1 MAKKNANNGGSIRQ
15 RPDGRWEARVT
26 IGTNPATGKP
36 VRKSL
41 YGATQKEV
49 KQKMT
54 ALLSEL
60 DKGTYQ
66 EPSKMTVSQWFD
78 EWMSTF
84 VEPTL
89 KPTTV
94 EGYSKIIRNHIKPN
108 IGALPLCTVRGT
120 HVQNIFNNMLKS
132 GHSPKTVKNA
142 SAVLHKSFSVA
153 VKQGLIT
160 QNPCDSTELPKQQR
174 QEIKPLTDAEIP
186 LFLSA
191 IENEEFRNVF
201 AVCLFAGLRRG
212 EVLGLTW
219 DAVDF
224 KRGEIHITQQ
234 LQKHKGVGYTIVPYT
249 KSDKS
254 RIVKPPVICFD
265 YLKDEKVK
273 QAQNKLKAGQAWSN
287 INNLVFTDALGNSRA
302 FDTVYSHYK
311 KVATAIGRPDS
322 RLHDLRHTCATTA
335 IACGADVKSVQSML
349 GHATASF
356 TLNVYCHA
364 SEQMKQDTADRMQ
377 SYFDNI
383 RVG

>member
-41 YGATQKEV
+41 YGSTQKEV

-54 ALLSEL
+54 ALLSDL

-66 EPSKMTVSQWFD
+66 EPSKMTVAQWFD
-78 EWMSTF
+78 EWLTTF

-89 KPTTV
+89 KPMTV
-94 EGYSKIIRNHIKPN
+94 EGYQKIIKNHIKPY
-108 IGALPLCTVRGT
+108 IGAMPLRTVRGT
-120 HVQNIFNNMLKS
+120 HVQTIFNTMLKN
-132 GHSPKTVKNA
+132 GNSPKTIKNV

-153 VKQGLIT
+153 IKQGLIT

-219 DAVDF
+219 DCVDF

-234 LQKHKGVGYTIVPYT
+234 LQKHKGVGYTLVPYT

-254 RIVKPPVICFD
+254 RTVKPPLICFD

-273 QAQNKLKAGQAWSN
+273 QAQNKLKAGQAWGN
-287 INNLVFTDALGNSRA
+287 KDNLVFTDALGNSRA

-383 RVG
+383 KVG